1 MVFIDSVQGSQAAVN
16 QSSLAPL
23 AHAVARVEMVER
35 GMESMDAPV
44 ERLDEARIVGSRVA
58 RAAPGPVRPTLL
70 VLFC

>member
-1 MVFIDSVQGSQAAVN
+1 
-16 QSSLAPL
+16 
-23 AHAVARVEMVER
+23 MVER